1 MASSPESPISAAQ
14 AVAQVR
20 AVRLALLDLHKVIL
34 DAERT
39 RYEQSRGR
47 IDTPHQALQL
57 IMGDPFFAWLRPLS
71 QLIVGFDEWLAD
83 ERARQS
89 RAAAALMADVR
100 RLLAGDE
107 QTNLFSVEY
116 RRALQ
121 YSPDVVMTHA
131 RTMGLVEG
139 R

>member
-1 MASSPESPISAAQ
+1 
-14 AVAQVR
+14 VR

-34 DAERT
+34 DAERI
-39 RYEQSRGR
+39 RYEHARGR
-47 IDTPHQALQL
+47 IDTPHQALQI

-71 QLIVGFDEWLAD
+71 QVIVGLDEWLAD
-83 ERARQS
+83 DRIRQS

-100 RLLAGDE
+100 RLLAGDD
-107 QTNLFSVEY
+107 QANPFTVEY

-121 YSPDVVMTHA
+121 HSPDVVLAHA
-131 RTMGLVEG
+131 RTMGRVEG